1 MSLDFTPQMVN
12 RDDNTIIVIGTS
24 GELAKLDFNYE
35 HTSPYSK
42 PFPTTIM
49 SGVLFE
55 NIWIGIWID
64 RELQDARMA
73 GIPLGINWENGI
85 GRDILRTTSS
95 IGDLDIKPK
104 NSTWQ
109 KILNAEPMGLS
120 KVGENIV
127 FATKNKGIY
136 MINQE
141 GEEIWRDHYPI
152 WQDMEI
158 SAEMN
163 PIVSIIEDAS
173 NIVIWSAAGGVMKLN
188 QERVIKVSKI
198 FRLKD
203 KISNVKFSKEGR
215 WFVMMHGK
223 SIAILNDIEDEPFII
238 ETPGPVL
245 DACFE
250 SERGVWRWT
259 GWRHDGEMRIRDNYF
274 SFKKRENI
282 GIHISNSKIL
292 TNDGFWEDYSS
303 S

>member
-12 RDDNTIIVIGTS
+12 RNDNTIIIIGTS
-24 GELAKLDFNYE
+24 GELARLNFDYE
-35 HTSPYSK
+35 YISPYSK

-73 GIPLGINWENGI
+73 GIPLEMDWENGI
-85 GRDILRTTSS
+85 GRDILRTSA

-104 NSTWQ
+104 NSAWQ
-109 KILNAEPMGLS
+109 KILTAEPMGLS

-141 GEEIWRDHYPI
+141 GEEIWRDHYPV
-152 WQDMEI
+152 WRDMDI

-163 PIVSIIEDAS
+163 PIVSIIEDDS
-173 NIVIWSAAGGVMKLN
+173 NIVIWSAAGGVMELN
-188 QERVIKVSKI
+188 QERVIEVSKI
-198 FRLKD
+198 FTLKD
-203 KISNVKFSKEGR
+203 KISDVKFSKEGG
-215 WFVMMHGK
+215 WFVIMHGR
-223 SIAILNDIEDEPFII
+223 SIAILKDINDNPFII

-245 DACFE
+245 DAIFE
-250 SERGVWRWT
+250 PKKGVWRWT
-259 GWRHDGEMRIRDNYF
+259 GWRHDGELKVKDNDVL
-274 SFKKRENI
+274 FKKRENI

-292 TNDGFWEDYSS
+292 TNDGLWEDYSS

>member
-1 MSLDFTPQMVN
+1 MSLGFTPQMVN
-12 RDDNTIIVIGTS
+12 RNGNTIIVIGTS
-24 GELAKLDFNYE
+24 GELAKLNFDYE
-35 HTSPYSK
+35 YISPYSK

-73 GIPLGINWENGI
+73 GIPLEINWENGI
-85 GRDILRTTSS
+85 GRDILRTSA
-95 IGDLDIKPK
+95 IGDSDIRPK
-104 NSTWQ
+104 NSAWQ
-109 KILNAEPMGLS
+109 KILTAEPMGLS

-141 GEEIWRDHYPI
+141 GEEIWRDHYPV
-152 WQDMEI
+152 WRDVDI

-163 PIVSIIEDAS
+163 PIVSIIEDDS
-173 NIVIWSAAGGVMKLN
+173 NIVIWSAAGGVMELN
-188 QERVIKVSKI
+188 QERVIQVSKI
-198 FRLKD
+198 FTIKD
-203 KISNVKFSKEGR
+203 KISNVKFSKEGG
-215 WFVMMHGK
+215 WFIMMHGK
-223 SIAILNDIEDEPFII
+223 SIAIIKDINDDPFII

-245 DACFE
+245 DAFFE
-250 SERGVWRWT
+250 PGKGAWKWT
-259 GWRHDGEMRIRDNYF
+259 GWRHDGEMKIKDNDF

>member
-12 RDDNTIIVIGTS
+12 RNDNTIIVIGTS
-24 GELAKLDFNYE
+24 GELARLNFDYE
-35 HTSPYSK
+35 YISPYSK

-73 GIPLGINWENGI
+73 GIPLEIDWENGI
-85 GRDILRTTSS
+85 GRDILRTSS

-104 NSTWQ
+104 NSAWQ
-109 KILNAEPMGLS
+109 KILTAEPMGLS
-120 KVGENIV
+120 KVGENII

-141 GEEIWRDHYPI
+141 GEEIWRDHYPV
-152 WQDMEI
+152 WRDMDI

-163 PIVSIIEDAS
+163 SIVSIIGVDS
-173 NIVIWSAAGGVMKLN
+173 NIVIWSAAGGVMELN
-188 QERVIKVSKI
+188 QERVIEISKI
-198 FRLKD
+198 INLKD
-203 KISNVKFSKEGR
+203 KISNVKFSKEGG
-215 WFVMMHGK
+215 WFVIMHGK
-223 SIAILNDIEDEPFII
+223 SVAILKDINDDPFII

-245 DACFE
+245 DAFFE
-250 SERGVWRWT
+250 SEKGVWRWT
-259 GWRHDGEMRIRDNYF
+259 GWRHDGEMKIKDNDF
-274 SFKKRENI
+274 IFKKRENI

>member
-12 RDDNTIIVIGTS
+12 RNDNTIIIIGTS
-24 GELAKLDFNYE
+24 GELARLNFDYE
-35 HTSPYSK
+35 YISPYSK

-73 GIPLGINWENGI
+73 GIPLEMDWENGI
-85 GRDILRTTSS
+85 GRDILRTSA

-104 NSTWQ
+104 NSAWQ
-109 KILNAEPMGLS
+109 KILTAEPMGLS

-141 GEEIWRDHYPI
+141 GEEIWRDHYPV
-152 WQDMEI
+152 WRDMDI

-163 PIVSIIEDAS
+163 PIVSIIEVGS
-173 NIVIWSAAGGVMKLN
+173 NIVIWSAAGGVMELN
-188 QERVIKVSKI
+188 QERVIEVSKI
-198 FRLKD
+198 FTLKD
-203 KISNVKFSKEGR
+203 KISDVKFSKEGG
-215 WFVMMHGK
+215 WFVIMHGR
-223 SIAILNDIEDEPFII
+223 SIAILKDINDNPFII

-245 DACFE
+245 DAIFE
-250 SERGVWRWT
+250 PEKGVWRWT
-259 GWRHDGEMRIRDNYF
+259 GWRHDGELKVKDNDVL
-274 SFKKRENI
+274 FKKRENI

-292 TNDGFWEDYSS
+292 TNDGLWEDYSS

>member
-1 MSLDFTPQMVN
+1 M
-12 RDDNTIIVIGTS
+12 
-24 GELAKLDFNYE
+24 KLD
-35 HTSPYSK
+35 
-42 PFPTTIM
+42 
-49 SGVLFE
+49 
-55 NIWIGIWID
+55 
-64 RELQDARMA
+64 
-73 GIPLGINWENGI
+73 
-85 GRDILRTTSS
+85 
-95 IGDLDIKPK
+95 
-104 NSTWQ
+104 
-109 KILNAEPMGLS
+109 
-120 KVGENIV
+120 
-127 FATKNKGIY
+127 
-136 MINQE
+136 
-141 GEEIWRDHYPI
+141 
-152 WQDMEI
+152 
-158 SAEMN
+158 
-163 PIVSIIEDAS
+163 
-173 NIVIWSAAGGVMKLN
+173 

-250 SERGVWRWT
+250 SEKGVWRWT

>member
-1 MSLDFTPQMVN
+1 MSIDFTPQMVN

-104 NSTWQ
+104 NSAWQ

-152 WQDMEI
+152 WQDMEV

-163 PIVSIIEDAS
+163 PIVSIIEDSS
-173 NIVIWSAAGGVMKLN
+173 NIVIWSAAGGVMKLD

-198 FRLKD
+198 FKLKD
-203 KISNVKFSKEGR
+203 KISNVTFSKEGR
-215 WFVMMHGK
+215 WFVMMHGN
-223 SIAILNDIEDEPFII
+223 SIAILHEIDDEPFII
-238 ETPGPVL
+238 QTPGPVL

-250 SERGVWRWT
+250 SEKGVWRWT
-259 GWRHDGEMRIRDNYF
+259 GWRHDGEMRIKDNYF

>member
-12 RDDNTIIVIGTS
+12 RNDNTIIVIGTS
-24 GELAKLDFNYE
+24 GELARLNFDYE
-35 HTSPYSK
+35 YISSYSK

-73 GIPLGINWENGI
+73 GIPLEIDWENGI
-85 GRDILRTTSS
+85 GRDILRTSS
-95 IGDLDIKPK
+95 ISDLDIKPK

-120 KVGENIV
+120 KVGENII

-141 GEEIWRDHYPI
+141 GEEIWRDHYPV
-152 WQDMEI
+152 WPDMDI

-163 PIVSIIEDAS
+163 PIVSIIEDGP
-173 NIVIWSAAGGVMKLN
+173 NIVIWSAAGGVMELN
-188 QERVIKVSKI
+188 QERVIEVSRI
-198 FRLKD
+198 FSLKD
-203 KISNVKFSKEGR
+203 KISDVKFSKEGG
-215 WFVMMHGK
+215 WFVIMHGK
-223 SIAILNDIEDEPFII
+223 SIAILRDINGDPFLI

-245 DACFE
+245 DAFFE
-250 SERGVWRWT
+250 PKEGVWRWT
-259 GWRHDGEMRIRDNYF
+259 GWRHDGEMKMKNNDIL
-274 SFKKRENI
+274 FKKRENI

>member
-12 RDDNTIIVIGTS
+12 RNDNTIIIIGTS
-24 GELAKLDFNYE
+24 GELARLNFDYE
-35 HTSPYSK
+35 YISPYSK

-73 GIPLGINWENGI
+73 GIPLEINWENGI
-85 GRDILRTTSS
+85 GRDILRTSA

-104 NSTWQ
+104 NSAWQ
-109 KILNAEPMGLS
+109 KILTAEPMGLS

-141 GEEIWRDHYPI
+141 GEEIWRDHYPV
-152 WQDMEI
+152 WRDMDI

-163 PIVSIIEDAS
+163 PIVSIIEVGS
-173 NIVIWSAAGGVMKLN
+173 NIVIWSAAGGVMELN
-188 QERVIKVSKI
+188 QERVIEVSKI
-198 FRLKD
+198 FTLKD
-203 KISNVKFSKEGR
+203 KISDVKFSKEGG
-215 WFVMMHGK
+215 WFVIMHGR
-223 SIAILNDIEDEPFII
+223 SIAILKDINDNPFII

-245 DACFE
+245 DAIFE
-250 SERGVWRWT
+250 PKKGVWRWT
-259 GWRHDGEMRIRDNYF
+259 GWRHDGELKVKDNDVL
-274 SFKKRENI
+274 FKKRENI

-292 TNDGFWEDYSS
+292 TNDGLWEDYSS

>member
-1 MSLDFTPQMVN
+1 MPLDFTPQMVN
-12 RDDNTIIVIGTS
+12 RNDNTIIVIGTS
-24 GELAKLDFNYE
+24 GELARLNLDYE
-35 HTSPYSK
+35 NISPFSK

-64 RELQDARMA
+64 RELQDARIA

-85 GRDILRTTSS
+85 GRDILRTSA
-95 IGDLDIKPK
+95 IDDLDISPK
-104 NSTWQ
+104 NSAWQ
-109 KILNAEPMGLS
+109 KILTAEPMGLS

-141 GEEIWRDHYPI
+141 GEEIWRDHYPV
-152 WQDMEI
+152 WRNMDI
-158 SAEMN
+158 STEMN
-163 PIVSIIEDAS
+163 PIVSIIEDNS
-173 NIVIWSAAGGVMKLN
+173 SIVIWSAAGGVMKLN
-188 QERVIKVSKI
+188 QERMIKDSKI
-198 FRLKD
+198 FTLKD
-203 KISNVKFSKEGR
+203 KISNVKFSKEGG

-223 SIAILNDIEDEPFII
+223 SVAILEDINDEPFII

-245 DACFE
+245 DAFFE
-250 SERGVWRWT
+250 PTKKVWRWT
-259 GWRHDGEMRIRDNYF
+259 GWRHDGEMAIKDNHF
-274 SFKKRENI
+274 SFKNRESI

-292 TNDGFWEDYSS
+292 TNDGLWEDYSS

>member
-12 RDDNTIIVIGTS
+12 RNDNTIIVIGTS
-24 GELAKLDFNYE
+24 GELARLNFDYE
-35 HTSPYSK
+35 YISSYSK

-73 GIPLGINWENGI
+73 GIPLEMDWENGI
-85 GRDILRTTSS
+85 GRDILRTSS
-95 IGDLDIKPK
+95 ISDLDIKPK

-120 KVGENIV
+120 KVGENII

-141 GEEIWRDHYPI
+141 GEEIWRDHYPV
-152 WQDMEI
+152 WPDMDI

-163 PIVSIIEDAS
+163 PIVSIIEDGP
-173 NIVIWSAAGGVMKLN
+173 NIVIWSAAGGVMELN
-188 QERVIKVSKI
+188 QERVIEVSRI
-198 FRLKD
+198 FSLKD
-203 KISNVKFSKEGR
+203 KISDVKFSKEGG
-215 WFVMMHGK
+215 WFVIMHGK
-223 SIAILNDIEDEPFII
+223 SIAILRDINGDPFLI

-245 DACFE
+245 DAFFE
-250 SERGVWRWT
+250 PKEGVWRWT
-259 GWRHDGEMRIRDNYF
+259 GWRHDGEMKMKNNDIL
-274 SFKKRENI
+274 FKKRENI

>member
-12 RDDNTIIVIGTS
+12 SNDNTIIVIGTS
-24 GELAKLDFNYE
+24 GELARLNFDYE
-35 HTSPYSK
+35 YISPYSK

-55 NIWIGIWID
+55 KIWIGIWID

-73 GIPLGINWENGI
+73 GIPLEINWENGI
-85 GRDILRTTSS
+85 GRDILRTSS
-95 IGDLDIKPK
+95 IGDLDIRPK
-104 NSTWQ
+104 NSAWQ
-109 KILNAEPMGLS
+109 KILTAEPMGLS

-141 GEEIWRDHYPI
+141 GEEIWRDHYPV
-152 WQDMEI
+152 WRDMDI

-163 PIVSIIEDAS
+163 PIVSIIENDS
-173 NIVIWSAAGGVMKLN
+173 NIVIWSAAGCVMELN
-188 QERVIKVSKI
+188 QERVIEVSKI
-198 FRLKD
+198 FTLKD
-203 KISNVKFSKEGR
+203 KISNVKFSKEGG

-223 SIAILNDIEDEPFII
+223 SVAILKDLNDEPFII

-245 DACFE
+245 DAFFE
-250 SERGVWRWT
+250 PEKGVWRWT
-259 GWRHDGEMRIRDNYF
+259 GWRHDGEMKIKDNDLL
-274 SFKKRENI
+274 FKKRENI

>member
-12 RDDNTIIVIGTS
+12 RNDNTIIIIGTS
-24 GELAKLDFNYE
+24 GELARLNFDYE
-35 HTSPYSK
+35 YISPYSK

-73 GIPLGINWENGI
+73 GIPLEMDWENGI
-85 GRDILRTTSS
+85 GRDILRTSA

-104 NSTWQ
+104 NSAWQ
-109 KILNAEPMGLS
+109 KILTAEPMGLS

-141 GEEIWRDHYPI
+141 GEEIWRDHYPV
-152 WQDMEI
+152 WRDMDI

-163 PIVSIIEDAS
+163 PIVSIIEVGS
-173 NIVIWSAAGGVMKLN
+173 NIVIWSAAGGVMELN
-188 QERVIKVSKI
+188 QERVIEVSKI
-198 FRLKD
+198 FTLKD
-203 KISNVKFSKEGR
+203 KISDVKFSKEGG
-215 WFVMMHGK
+215 WFVIMHGR
-223 SIAILNDIEDEPFII
+223 SIAILKDINDNPFII

-245 DACFE
+245 DAIFE
-250 SERGVWRWT
+250 PEKGVWRWT
-259 GWRHDGEMRIRDNYF
+259 GWRHDGELKIKDNDVL
-274 SFKKRENI
+274 FKKRENI

-292 TNDGFWEDYSS
+292 TNDGLWEDYSS